1 MGLFD
6 FLKKKKKK
14 KEDAAPGSEAEEA
27 MEAAVLDDSQLE
39 GIEPP
44 ETRFTEEYREYLA
57 AQEAAGEVR
66 GPAGDGEA
74 EAAPASKDEEREERR
89 MKALV
94 AYFSASGVTAGV
106 ANRLAEAV
114 GAPVYEIR
122 PAVPYTAEDLDWRNE
137 KSRSSVEMKDKD
149 CRPALADTDAPV
161 AEAEVVFLGY
171 PVWWYREPS
180 LVDTF
185 LEAYDFKGKRIVL
198 FATSG
203 VSPVGDEAPARA
215 AALSGAAVEPGKRF
229 PADVSGEE
237 LKAWAEGFLR

>member
-6 FLKKKKKK
+6 FLKKKKK
-14 KEDAAPGSEAEEA
+14 EAEPGSEAEEA

-74 EAAPASKDEEREERR
+74 GTAPACEDEEGAERR
-89 MKALV
+89 TKALV

-114 GAPVYEIR
+114 GAPAYEIR

-180 LVDTF
+180 LIDTF

-215 AALSGAAVEPGKRF
+215 AALSGSAVEPGKRF